1 MEKKDQR
8 IEVTRRI
15 TVTPV
20 SLQDYDMVKL
30 LSHLSGATFSAIGA
44 RAINEWLKENFIK
57 EVERHQKINEIVENY
72 NDEEDE

>member
-1 MEKKDQR
+1 MDKKDQR
-8 IEVTRRI
+8 IN
-15 TVTPV
+15 VTPV

-44 RAINEWLKENFIK
+44 RAINEWLKENFTK
-57 EVERHQKINEIVENY
+57 EVARHQKINQIVEDY

>member
-30 LSHLSGATFSAIGA
+30 LSHLSGATYSAIGA
-44 RAINEWLKENFIK
+44 RAINEWLKENFI
-57 EVERHQKINEIVENY
+57 NY
-72 NDEEDE
+72 